1 MLRSCEKVAREFSK
15 HIYRSK
21 AWKQTREYIFKKY
34 DGICQKCGAPG
45 EEVHHKIF
53 LRPSNIDDP
62 EIVYGEDN
70 LILLCKDCHFKE
82 HEKTNPGFNNSK
94 PKRVVENGC
103 YFNDEGEL
111 VSQEVYIVYGA
122 PASGKTTYV
131 KQHMQDG
138 DLVVDLDYIK
148 YALTFRGKGEL
159 GDNLMPIAFDVRDML
174 YEKIEARDVDAKNI
188 WIIASLPRKEER
200 HRLATRLNAKLIH
213 CHATVHECID
223 RAMNDIER
231 VDKELQIKIIDK
243 YFANYES

>member
-1 MLRSCEKVAREFSK
+1 M
-15 HIYRSK
+15 
-21 AWKQTREYIFKKY
+21 
-34 DGICQKCGAPG
+34 
-45 EEVHHKIF
+45 
-53 LRPSNIDDP
+53 
-62 EIVYGEDN
+62 
-70 LILLCKDCHFKE
+70 
-82 HEKTNPGFNNSK
+82 
-94 PKRVVENGC
+94 
-103 YFNDEGEL
+103 
-111 VSQEVYIVYGA
+111 SQEVYIVHGA